1 MGIYNNCLLP
11 LSINWLLGRKIFLR
25 QRKLVTKELKGIV
38 LEVGFGTGLN
48 LPYYPDGVKKVYA
61 VDPCEFGRRLAAKR
75 INNCCVPV
83 EFVGLDGEDIP
94 LRSKSVDV
102 VLSTWTLCTIPGVS
116 NALRELWR
124 VLKSNG
130 RLYFIEHGV
139 SPDADVAK
147 WQHRLNPLQK
157 VVAGGC
163 QLNREIDKLING
175 AGFHIDVMNNFYM
188 NGPSFCSYMYKGV
201 ARK

>member
-1 MGIYNNCLLP
+1 MGIYNDYFLP
-11 LSINWLLGRKIFLR
+11 LCTNWVLGRKVFLR
-25 QRKLVTKELKGIV
+25 QRELVTKELNGVV

-48 LPYYPDGVKKVYA
+48 LPYYPDRVKKVYA
-61 VDPCEFGRRLAAKR
+61 VDPCVFGRRVAAKR
-75 INNCCVPV
+75 INNCGVSV
-83 EFVGLDGEDIP
+83 EFVGLNGEDIP
-94 LRSKSVDV
+94 IASATVDV

-116 NALRELWR
+116 SALHELRR

-130 RLYFIEHGV
+130 RLYFIEHGI
-139 SPDADVAK
+139 SPDAGVAK

-163 QLNREIDKLING
+163 QLNREIDTLINE
-175 AGFHIDVMNNFYM
+175 AGFHIDTMDNFYM
-188 NGPSFCSYMYKGV
+188 NGPRFCSYMYKGV

>member
-1 MGIYNNCLLP
+1 MGIYNDYILP
-11 LSINWLLGRKIFLR
+11 LCTNWVLGRRIFLM
-25 QRKLVTKELKGIV
+25 QRKLVTKELRGIV

-48 LPYYPDGVKKVYA
+48 LPYYPDRVKKVYA
-61 VDPCEFGRRLAAKR
+61 VDPSLFGRKVAAKR
-75 INNCCVPV
+75 INNCSVPV

-94 LRSKSVDV
+94 LASESVDV

-116 NALRELWR
+116 NALGELWR

-139 SPDADVAK
+139 SPDVDVAK

-157 VVAGGC
+157 VIAGGC
-163 QLNREIDKLING
+163 QLNREIDKLINE

-188 NGPSFCSYMYKGV
+188 NGPSFCSYMYKGI
-201 ARK
+201 ASK